1 MKTQDRIFKYFET
14 NSRLRV
20 LFIFEGISMIS
31 DTLNECVWPEEY
43 LYKIFEGDWFSTK
56 YHLENDWKDKKVILV
71 FRDVTMPQT
80 ESQQLEFPLM
90 DVLKAN
96 MEYRE
101 DDYAAFMQQYRIPEK
116 HRVFIKRHVGELQ
129 SSKVMN
135 IIEDY
140 LSPDVFSEDLA
151 IRSIISSY
159 LGDKKLLDWESI
171 ILRMILLGRK
181 SEESKRINFFLRVEK
196 NRDVKAA
203 IDDRLNRIFGVSYNP
218 NTIEKME
225 DVVQSLK
232 YNSITQLLAP
242 NSADSYKSLK
252 INSALRLQQINRI
265 FDLGISTKQWRRGFE
280 EALEELASNIRESEL
295 IDVYGI
301 DAQYYA
307 MTEALIWPI
316 LNHILEVS
324 LLENPAET
332 RQRVA
337 SLTMKFN
344 ENGRIISTLDFI
356 DKVAAFYE
364 KKLRLGSIKLSTPQ
378 DYIERYTSDFYLFDQ
393 LYRKALEAH
402 HKLIS
407 EIIPIIPAL
416 EQRKHQLDVDYARL
430 VNDINLEWMDCVTEY
445 GEDLSSVS
453 IPRQEDF
460 YKREYAGTGGKNK
473 LVVIISDALRYEVAQ
488 ELLDTLGREKHMAKL
503 SANLSMLPTETK
515 YCKQALLPHKRLTLV
530 RNENGV
536 TMAVDGQI
544 LSTIEMRS
552 NYLASYRADAI
563 CIKYS
568 DYVKNNLSTNRDVFK
583 HPLVYL
589 YHDTID
595 DTGHGQN
602 PVDVIEA
609 CRRSVEQLSSLV
621 KSLHASMNVV
631 NVIVTSDHGFLYN
644 EIEIEDKDKLQ
655 IQDSDIEKK
664 TRYYLTT
671 DSQCIQ
677 GIVKFPLDKVSSI
690 ESAEPVYVGVPKGTN
705 RIAAAGGYNFVHGGA
720 SLQEMIVPVIH
731 SSQRRSEKTD
741 FVGVSLLT
749 YNLTIVSSRLKL
761 NILQEDVVDMT
772 MLPRTIVCAIYQGD
786 KAVSN
791 EVSVTLDSNEPEP
804 SNRISVITLTLNQS
818 VTPGLLQLRIYDA
831 KDVKR
836 LNPLVKETVKNNTII
851 EQDFF

>member
-1 MKTQDRIFKYFET
+1 
-14 NSRLRV
+14 
-20 LFIFEGISMIS
+20 MIS

-43 LYKIFEGDWFSTK
+43 LYKVFKGDWFGTK

-71 FRDVTMPQT
+71 FRDIAMPQT

-101 DDYAAFMQQYRIPEK
+101 DDYATFMQQYRIPEK
-116 HRVFIKRHVGELQ
+116 HRAFIKRHVGELQ

-151 IRSIISSY
+151 IRSIITSY
-159 LGDKKLLDWESI
+159 LGDKKLLDWDSI

-181 SEESKRINFFLRVEK
+181 SEESKRINFFVRLEK
-196 NRDVKAA
+196 NRDAKTA
-203 IDDRLNRIFGVSYNP
+203 IDDKLNRIFGVSYNP
-218 NTIEKME
+218 NSMEKME
-225 DVVQSLK
+225 DVVQLLK

-242 NSADSYKSLK
+242 NSADSYKLLK

-265 FDLGISTKQWRRGFE
+265 FDLGTSKQWRKGFE
-280 EALEELASNIRESEL
+280 EALRELASNIHESEL
-295 IDVYGI
+295 IKVYGI

-307 MTEALIWPI
+307 MTEALVWPI

-324 LLENPAET
+324 LLADPAAT

-337 SLTMKFN
+337 YLTIKFN
-344 ENGRIISTLDFI
+344 ENDKINSALDFI

-378 DYIERYTSDFYLFDQ
+378 DYVERYISDFYLFDQ

-402 HKLIS
+402 HRLIS
-407 EIIPIIPAL
+407 ELIPIIPAL
-416 EQRKHQLDVDYARL
+416 EQRKYQLDLDYVRL
-430 VNDINLEWMDCVTEY
+430 VNDINLEWMDCVTEC
-445 GEDLSSVS
+445 GEDFSTIP

-460 YKREYAGTGGKNK
+460 YQREYAGTGGKNK

-503 SANLSMLPTETK
+503 SVNLGILPTETK
-515 YCKQALLPHKRLTLV
+515 YCKQALLPHRSLTLV
-530 RNENGV
+530 KNENGV

-568 DYVKNNLSTNRDVFK
+568 DFVKNNLSANRDVFK

-595 DTGHGQN
+595 DAGHGQN
-602 PVDVIEA
+602 LVEVIDA

-671 DSQCIQ
+671 DSQYIQ
-677 GIVKFPLDKVSSI
+677 GIVKFPLNKVSSI
-690 ESAEPVYVGVPKGTN
+690 ESVDPIYVGVPKGTN

-720 SLQEMIVPVIH
+720 SLQEMIVPIIH

-741 FVGVSLLT
+741 FVGVSLLSH
-749 YNLTIVSSRLKL
+749 NLNMVSSRLKF
-761 NILQEDVVDMT
+761 NILQEDMVDMT
-772 MLPRTIVCAIYQGD
+772 MQPRTIVCAIYQGD

-804 SNRISVITLTLNQS
+804 SNRISVITLTLYQS
-818 VTPGLLQLRIYDA
+818 VAPGLLQLRIYDV
-831 KDVKR
+831 KDGKR